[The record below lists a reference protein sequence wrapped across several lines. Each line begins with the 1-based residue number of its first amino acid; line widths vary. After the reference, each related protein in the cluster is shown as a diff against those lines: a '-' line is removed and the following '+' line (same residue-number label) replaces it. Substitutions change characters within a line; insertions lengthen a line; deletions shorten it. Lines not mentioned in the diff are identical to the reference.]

1 MQDVLDTL
9 KRMPDLESVQVQTL
23 SDKRLSVLVK
33 SWRLTTN
40 GEIDEDLL
48 TVSIRDALG
57 LSRNRTSQDETYQI
71 EAYQDGEEWAQVY
84 ISKKSHKGVSK

>member
-9 KRMPDLESVQVQTL
+9 KRMSDLESVQVQTL
-23 SDKRLSVLVK
+23 SGERLSVLVK

-40 GEIDEDLL
+40 GEIDEYLL
-48 TVSIRDALG
+48 ETSIKDALRDDT
-57 LSRNRTSQDETYQI
+57 LQI
-71 EAYQDGEEWAQVY
+71 EAYQDGEEWANVY